1 MKQELVDTITN
12 VRVVAGIIRMDLMK
26 ITGQEEDGKYIFEKC
41 SELAM
46 STAAFAQ
53 SVRTSQVDKGL
64 RERAANQLEK
74 QEKESSSE
82 KTE

>member
-1 MKQELVDTITN
+1 MKQELIDAITN

-41 SELAM
+41 SEIAM

-53 SVRTSQVDKGL
+53 SVRTFQEVDKEL
-64 RERAANQLEK
+64 RERAANQIEK
-74 QEKESSSE
+74 QESNSSKS
-82 KTE
+82 